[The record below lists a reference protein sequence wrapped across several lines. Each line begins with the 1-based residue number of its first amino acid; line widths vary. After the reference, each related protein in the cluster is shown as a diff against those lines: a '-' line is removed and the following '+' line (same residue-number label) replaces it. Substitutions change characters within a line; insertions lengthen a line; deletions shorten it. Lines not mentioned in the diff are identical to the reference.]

1 MLLGVLTEVNFMD
14 RSERKVE
21 IKQIVHA
28 ALTIAARRREILLRL
43 RKALETDNV
52 EEAIKLAKELCG
64 LNE

>member
-1 MLLGVLTEVNFMD
+1 MDHTE
-14 RSERKVE
+14 KQVE
-21 IKQIVHA
+21 IKQILHA

-43 RKALETDNV
+43 RKALEKNNV